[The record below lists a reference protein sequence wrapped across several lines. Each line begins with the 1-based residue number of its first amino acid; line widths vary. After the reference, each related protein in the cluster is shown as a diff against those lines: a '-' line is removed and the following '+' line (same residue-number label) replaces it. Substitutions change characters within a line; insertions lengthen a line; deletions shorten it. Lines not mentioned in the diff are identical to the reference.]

1 MSQEQASPEPPRSA
15 GDDLV
20 YSYKPSLMG
29 AAWEFR
35 LRPDALEWQAGR
47 HTGRVPYDRIARVR
61 LSFRPQALQTRRFI
75 TEIWPQGGTRLL
87 VASTSQRSLFE
98 HGAQDEAYGAFVR
111 DLHRRVADAGAP
123 VSLERGTNPLLY
135 WPGVV
140 VFAMMAVMLVYLMV
154 RALQSGTT
162 SAAILVLLFLGV
174 LLWQSGI
181 YFLRNRP
188 GRYRPDALPP
198 DLVPGG

>member
-1 MSQEQASPEPPRSA
+1 MPQEQAASA
-15 GDDLV
+15 GDVV

-47 HTGRVPYDRIARVR
+47 HSGRATYDRIARVR
-61 LSFRPQALQTRRFI
+61 LSFRPQAMQTRRFI
-75 TEIWPQGGTRLL
+75 TEIWPQGGPRLL

-98 HGAQDEAYGAFVR
+98 HGAQDDAYGAFVR
-111 DLHRRVADAGAP
+111 ELHRRLAAAGAAT
-123 VSLERGTNPLLY
+123 LFEQGTHPLLY
-135 WPGVV
+135 WPGVAVFVAMV
-140 VFAMMAVMLVYLMV
+140 VTLVYLTV
-154 RALQSGTT
+154 RALQSGVA
-162 SAAILVLLFLGV
+162 SAAVVVLLFLGL

-188 GRYRPDALPP
+188 GRYRPDMLPP
-198 DLVPGG
+198 NLVPSG